1 MAMTLVEMFH
11 TESAEVEPVPGKCP
25 DCFGT
30 GGVTDEDG
38 SFTGVVGQPMAC
50 SCMGYFRCVV
60 LAHPADCRCRER
72 EIEQWS
78 TVPAVAPELRRG
90 PSHWWG
96 E

>member
-1 MAMTLVEMFH
+1 MALAEVIGLGPAT
-11 TESAEVEPVPGKCP
+11 AEVERIPGKCP

-50 SCMGYFRCVV
+50 SCMSFFGCLV
-60 LAHPADCRCRER
+60 LVHPADCRCRER
-72 EIEQWS
+72 EIEQWC
-78 TVPAVAPELRRG
+78 TVPAVVPELRRG